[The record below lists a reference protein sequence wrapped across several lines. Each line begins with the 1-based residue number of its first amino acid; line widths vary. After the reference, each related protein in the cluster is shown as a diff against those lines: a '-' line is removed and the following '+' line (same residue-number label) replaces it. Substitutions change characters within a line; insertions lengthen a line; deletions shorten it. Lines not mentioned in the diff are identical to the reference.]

1 MKKLFCY
8 FLLVSMLFLS
18 GCNAINNGTKSCF
31 PSKSIINSS
40 SIVSISEEQIQEI
53 NDLLY
58 VAGYNNPDNG
68 YYNNIQTIAPNDK
81 LIEFNVNILND
92 ENDFRYNGKY
102 GLNIYRC
109 GNEYCVFVY
118 SASYVD
124 DNIFLD
130 KNRCLGYLLFDTVIE
145 YKKLMNAKSIDIISK
160 YDSNFTINNRGKYN
174 NSVDLLFRRIG
185 QSFEYEDSQH
195 ALFLTDDG
203 FFAVSYEK
211 DEMDSNMNLVPNK
224 NAKIINI
231 QEFQHPVFDEVYKL
245 ILPE

>member
-1 MKKLFCY
+1 MVITTEDFSLRSLIF
-8 FLLVSMLFLS
+8 
-18 GCNAINNGTKSCF
+18 
-31 PSKSIINSS
+31 SS

-81 LIEFNVNILND
+81 LIEFNVNIIND

-118 SASYVD
+118 SASYID
-124 DNIFLD
+124 DNIFVD

-185 QSFEYEDSQH
+185 QSFEYEASNPHLSALTLVLQEASDSYLVR
-195 ALFLTDDG
+195 LFEDT
-203 FFAVSYEK
+203 
-211 DEMDSNMNLVPNK
+211 NLCDIQ
-224 NAKIINI
+224 KICKVIMAWSL
-231 QEFQHPVFDEVYKL
+231 PTT
-245 ILPE
+245 ILK